1 MHVLAAMYSFKGTLS
16 APEACECVRR
26 GLLKAR
32 PDLQVTA
39 CPMTDGGEGTL
50 DVLLNRPGGIRITR
64 EVSGP
69 IHGRPVQATYGW
81 LPESKTAIV
90 EMAQASGLLLVSGA
104 DRNPMKTT
112 TFGTGELLRAALEQK
127 PREVLL
133 TVGGS
138 ATVDG
143 GVGAAMA
150 QGWRF
155 LDDAGQ
161 PIGFGGEALLKISTI
176 ESPSAPFLAG
186 CRVLCDVDSPLC
198 GAQGAAR
205 VYGPQKGAMPGMVA
219 GLERGLENLAR
230 VVKEQLGKDISV
242 IPGGGAAGGLA
253 AGAFAFM
260 DAQLVPGSQAVI
272 DALGLGDAIRDADY
286 VITGEGRF
294 DGQSARGKVVA
305 GIAAVAKKC
314 GVPVIVIAGDVAPES
329 SSQGDIEFVRAIA
342 SRRPGMPLD
351 QALKR
356 AAELLEEAAA
366 GAAARL

>member
-1 MHVLAAMYSFKGTLS
+1 
-16 APEACECVRR
+16 
-26 GLLKAR
+26 
-32 PDLQVTA
+32 
-39 CPMTDGGEGTL
+39 
-50 DVLLNRPGGIRITR
+50 
-64 EVSGP
+64 
-69 IHGRPVQATYGW
+69 
-81 LPESKTAIV
+81 
-90 EMAQASGLLLVSGA
+90 
-104 DRNPMKTT
+104 MKTT

-198 GAQGAAR
+198 GAEGAAR
-205 VYGPQKGAMPGMVA
+205 VYGPQKGA
-219 GLERGLENLAR
+219 
-230 VVKEQLGKDISV
+230 
-242 IPGGGAAGGLA
+242 
-253 AGAFAFM
+253 
-260 DAQLVPGSQAVI
+260 I

-356 AAELLEEAAA
+356 AAELLEAAAA